1 MLQKNLG
8 FLYNFNIAKKRGF
21 PPNLKIERVAKMSVK
36 RAFFSIFQ
44 KLTLFCCAIF
54 FGFANAFAANLPSG
68 YTELE
73 YIGTNHNAYIMTN
86 FTVNDFDRVVA
97 DIKLYDN

>member
-1 MLQKNLG
+1 
-8 FLYNFNIAKKRGF
+8 
-21 PPNLKIERVAKMSVK
+21 MSVK

-54 FGFANAFAANLPSG
+54 FGFANAFSANLPSG

-73 YIGTNHNAYIMTN
+73 YIESTGTQYIDTGLKGNLNTKVEIDMQIPEYT
-86 FTVNDFDRVVA
+86 
-97 DIKLYDN
+97 